1 MGLVAKSGTHSRKSV
16 GIGEKSTS
24 FLFMYSP
31 ISQDWGDACPH
42 TYLAS
47 YRLEYDRSW
56 TPAEEVEERTK
67 DIDAIDRAIHAHT
80 AISYIT
86 RT

>member
-1 MGLVAKSGTHSRKSV
+1 MRGV
-16 GIGEKSTS
+16 GPDATA
-24 FLFMYSP
+24 SP
-31 ISQDWGDACPH
+31 SYVLLTSQDWGDACPH
-42 TYLAS
+42 TFLAS

-56 TPAEEVEERTK
+56 TPAEEVEERAK

-80 AISYIT
+80 AISYIS

>member
-1 MGLVAKSGTHSRKSV
+1 MGLVAEVWDSLQ
-16 GIGEKSTS
+16 GECWDWGKSTP